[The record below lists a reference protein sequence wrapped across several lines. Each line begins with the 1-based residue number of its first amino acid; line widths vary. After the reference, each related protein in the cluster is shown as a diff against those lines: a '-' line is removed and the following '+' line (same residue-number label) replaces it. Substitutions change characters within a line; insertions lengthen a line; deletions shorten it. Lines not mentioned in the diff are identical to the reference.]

1 MEEERGQEISK
12 IVKELLPSPKISA
25 VSERQSQSRRVRIL
39 LYIMIKSIY
48 VLMTS
53 YLID

>member
-25 VSERQSQSRRVRIL
+25 VPERQSQSRRVRIL
-39 LYIMIKSIY
+39 LYIMIKTIY